1 MQVEGTT
8 DARVSNHLVLV
19 IIKTIK
25 LELILTGVKIR
36 EQLIFLP
43 CHQHSL
49 SMCPDP
55 GELLVE
61 GKQGKVDFQSR
72 RKRLEKA

>member
-1 MQVEGTT
+1 M
-8 DARVSNHLVLV
+8 
-19 IIKTIK
+19 I
-25 LELILTGVKIR
+25 TGVKIR

-55 GELLVE
+55 GEEVLFE
-61 GKQGKVDFQSR
+61 GKQGKVDFQSK